1 MGDPATRRLGA
12 AVLLL
17 AIAVAVAAILARGGA
32 DVIAVGEGS
41 GEAARSAAVRTSGSK
56 PVAEARAAR
65 PVERTVEESRGDATV
80 ASGESE
86 AGRRLE
92 VVVTVRNEAG
102 VAVEGIDVVAEPAD
116 PNEPRTVS
124 RRDRKGTTDR
134 QGVCRLRLFDGP
146 FRIGAN
152 RRGTDEGLTAESVIA
167 TVAPDAIEW
176 TIVLRRKAASL
187 HVVCVDDRDLPMA
200 EVELHVLPDDLRA
213 DTGPDGRASF
223 EALPVGRH
231 RLFVV
236 GRKDG
241 YVVES
246 EHDRTFDLVAGQRE
260 LVRFR
265 YARRGR
271 LEVRVEPAP
280 PEPIRVRVRAR
291 ERVWT
296 GRGGYRP
303 ISASGV
309 ATFDVAPGTYD
320 VEALFPSTSPLSPL
334 RPVEAVVRAGERTSV
349 VVPVRAYDGV
359 LAGRVVDTRGRPV
372 AEADVEV
379 RSAGSGAPKRA
390 STAEDGTFEI
400 RGLPDLAL
408 ELRAEHRAV
417 STGSDEPLLRLDG
430 PALDVEL
437 RIPSLYRIEGTVR
450 RPPRDTAPLD
460 DRVYFWNEA
469 VYGRWWDDA
478 KLVLDASDP
487 TRGTFSHPNLLAGT
501 YLVRYGVIDDPSA
514 TTTVTIAEDGPDV
527 TRVALTAPSS
537 METGGG

>member
-1 MGDPATRRLGA
+1 MRAVLTVLALFVASAAALLLSRGGEEASADGGGPGGA
-12 AVLLL
+12 ART
-17 AIAVAVAAILARGGA
+17 ATASPKSPAVEP
-32 DVIAVGEGS
+32 D
-41 GEAARSAAVRTSGSK
+41 AAR
-56 PVAEARAAR
+56 EA
-65 PVERTVEESRGDATV
+65 ERTAEESPAAPVDGPS
-80 ASGESE
+80 ASEE
-86 AGRRLE
+86 DERLD